1 MDPRSERLARNEAVF
16 RAGNEAI
23 DSNLATAGLEEP
35 REYLCEC
42 GDAACLDRV
51 SLTGGEYESIRAHPA
66 RFFVAPGHEDL
77 SAGEIVVEETSRYT
91 VVEKQGDEGKVVERT
106 DPRAA

>member
-1 MDPRSERLARNEAVF
+1 VNSRAARLAQNEGVF

-23 DSNLATAGLEEP
+23 DSNLAAAGLEGQ
-35 REYLCEC
+35 RAYLCEC

-51 SLTGGEYESIRAHPA
+51 SLTGGEYEAVRAHPA
-66 RFFVAPGHEDL
+66 RFFVVPGHEDL
-77 SAGEIVVEETSRYT
+77 SAGEIVIEETARYT
-91 VVEKQGDEGKVVERT
+91 VVEKQDEQRKVVERT